1 MDQDQKLWRIKFK
14 SCGVGWIFLGLWVS
28 SNVLVLESF
37 LPILQFLLPEF
48 ILENFELTGIDR
60 QDVVFH
66 IHLTE
71 KNTDDQ
77 DPERK
82 NLLSKGFF
90 SPITVQDFPL
100 RGHKVFLHI
109 KRRRWLNTQTGKVVY
124 RDWTE
129 VEKGTR
135 MTSEFAA
142 F

>member
-1 MDQDQKLWRIKFK
+1 M
-14 SCGVGWIFLGLWVS
+14 
-28 SNVLVLESF
+28 ESF
-37 LPILQFLLPEF
+37 LPIIQFLLPEF
-48 ILENFELTGIDR
+48 ILENFELTSIDR
-60 QDVVFH
+60 QADVFH
-66 IHLTE
+66 LHLTE

-90 SPITVQDFPL
+90 PSITVQDFPI
-100 RGHKVFLHI
+100 RGHKVFRHI

-135 MTSEFAA
+135 MTSEFAL

>member
-1 MDQDQKLWRIKFK
+1 M
-14 SCGVGWIFLGLWVS
+14 
-28 SNVLVLESF
+28 
-37 LPILQFLLPEF
+37 
-48 ILENFELTGIDR
+48 ENFELTTIDR
-60 QDVVFH
+60 QEGVFH

-71 KNTDDQ
+71 KNTDSQ

-90 SPITVQDFPL
+90 PTITVQDFPL
-100 RGHKVFLHI
+100 RGHNVFLHI

-142 F
+142 FLKDISRYPSQ